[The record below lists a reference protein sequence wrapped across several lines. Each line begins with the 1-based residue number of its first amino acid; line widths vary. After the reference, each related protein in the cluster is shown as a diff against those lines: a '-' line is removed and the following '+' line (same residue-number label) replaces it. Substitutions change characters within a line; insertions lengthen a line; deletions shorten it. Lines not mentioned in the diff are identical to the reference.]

1 MKFNIKYINKIIR
14 KEVQTMKKVLKSKRQ
29 YRKNNEI
36 LAYGTYEG
44 GCYTSGCYTTSCKT
58 NPC

>member
-1 MKFNIKYINKIIR
+1 
-14 KEVQTMKKVLKSKRQ
+14 MKKVLKSKRQ

-44 GCYTSGCYTTSCKT
+44 GCYGKNCFITSCQT
-58 NPC
+58 DYR